1 MRLRPQ
7 SRTSWSTST
16 LVLGRRRSPCLSFI
30 SLLFFLG
37 YCQEQGRRKSRVSL
51 PVCLRACVGRVQGAC
66 TCWCPFLC
74 HIHTHTLSLSL
85 SLSHTNAFHQR
96 LFNALSCACS
106 ARTYVHAHG
115 HVCVRII
122 HTHTHTHTL
131 YAVGCLR
138 GVHGISQDDGQ
149 SCTSF
154 CQNFVYFFEKK
165 LPRYIA
171 RRRQSCTSFCLRSPH
186 RLHTLQQLMRSTI
199 SSTRYVLCVCVSEC
213 KSVCVRS
220 CALVWVGISAR
231 ILLSLRNVHADTI
244 SEREGGGRSVFGKSA

>member
-85 SLSHTNAFHQR
+85 SRSLS
-96 LFNALSCACS
+96 
-106 ARTYVHAHG
+106 RTRFTRDFLMLCRVHAA
-115 HVCVRII
+115 HVRTCMRTDMCVFVLY
-122 HTHTHTHTL
+122 THTHTHTL

-154 CQNFVYFFEKK
+154 CQNFVYFFKK
-165 LPRYIA
+165 NY
-171 RRRQSCTSFCLRSPH
+171 Q
-186 RLHTLQQLMRSTI
+186 
-199 SSTRYVLCVCVSEC
+199 
-213 KSVCVRS
+213 
-220 CALVWVGISAR
+220 GISQDAGKAAQAFACAR
-231 ILLSLRNVHADTI
+231 HTGCTHFNS
-244 SEREGGGRSVFGKSA
+244 